1 MKKIALFLCFVALSF
16 EAVKA
21 QPAKTEILWDNWGV
35 PHIYGKTTA
44 GMYYAFGWAQMHNHA
59 DLILQ
64 LYGEARGRAAEYWGK
79 NFLQGDEIVQK
90 LNLAQVAQKVYNEQ
104 HPEYK
109 TYLDAFVKGINA
121 YAKAHPEA
129 ISERYKQILP
139 VTPQDIIAH
148 TINILAVDFIAAD
161 NIYGSIR
168 DASRGSN
175 AIAIAAGRSASKHAM
190 LMANPHLPWQGFF
203 TFFEAHLNAPGFSA
217 YGTTLVGLPVLAI
230 AFNNNLGWTHTVNP
244 NNNSTRY
251 EVTLKDNGYLLD
263 GAVVPFET
271 RTATIKIKQ
280 ADGTMKEEQLVCKYA
295 KQGPVIAEK
304 KDKVYAVR
312 ISRFDNAY
320 FNEQYH
326 KMAKASNFAEFES
339 AEKMLQMPMFNLVY
353 ADRAGNIMYLDG
365 GDVPAHTTGDFQF
378 WHDKVDGT
386 SSKYIWS
393 KILPYKDLPKL
404 FDPPTGFVQNSN
416 DVPWTC
422 TYPTVL
428 SPKNYPAYMAP
439 DGWYAR
445 DFRDQ
450 HAMNMVKNN
459 HSITFDDLV
468 GYKLNTE
475 LETADRYLDSL
486 LKAVADHPDTMALK
500 AAKVLKAWDRHA
512 DATSRGT
519 ILWIQWC
526 NDMHPDSVYKNP
538 WELANPATT
547 PNGLKYPEY
556 AVRKLK
562 QAANEVIKRF
572 GSLDPAWGDFNRF
585 RSGDID
591 LPGNGAPSTYG
602 SYRAIGF
609 RYDYKDKKFR
619 AVVGDSYVAVTEFG
633 KPVKAMVSLSYGNA
647 SQTGS
652 KHNGDQL
659 KLMSEKKLRPALLTR
674 AEILK
679 NLEEREEL

>member
-1 MKKIALFLCFVALSF
+1 MLAALN
-16 EAVKA
+16 A
-21 QPAKTEILWDNWGV
+21 QSRKTEILWDNWGV

-79 NFLQGDEIVQK
+79 SFLQGDEIVQK
-90 LNLAQVAQKVYNEQ
+90 LNLAQVSQKVYDEQ

-109 TYLDAFVKGINA
+109 SYLDAFVKGINA

-129 ISERYKQILP
+129 ISEKYKQILP
-139 VTPQDIIAH
+139 VTPQDVIAH

-175 AIAIAAGRSASKHAM
+175 ALAIAASRSASKHAM

-203 TFFEAHLNAPGFSA
+203 TFFEAHLNAPSFSA

-251 EVTLKDNGYLLD
+251 ELTLKDNGYLLD

-280 ADGTMKEEQLVCKYA
+280 ADGTMKEEQLICKYA

-304 KDKVYAVR
+304 KDKAYAVR
-312 ISRFDNAY
+312 ISGFDNAY

-339 AEKMLQMPMFNLVY
+339 AEKMLQMPMFNVIY
-353 ADRAGNIMYLDG
+353 ADRTGNIMYLDG
-365 GDVPAHTTGDFQF
+365 GDVPAHATGDFQF

-404 FDPPTGFVQNSN
+404 FNPPTGFVQNSN

-428 SPKNYPAYMAP
+428 NPKNYPAYIAP
-439 DGWYAR
+439 EGWYAR

-486 LKAVADHPDTMALK
+486 LKAVAEHPDTTALK
-500 AAKVLKAWDRHA
+500 AAKVLTAWDRHA
-512 DATSRGT
+512 DAGSKGT

-526 NDMHPDSVYKNP
+526 NDMHPDSIYKNP
-538 WELANPATT
+538 WELAKPATT

-562 QAANEVIKRF
+562 QAANEVIRRF

-585 RSGDID
+585 RSGNID

-652 KHNGDQL
+652 KHIGDQL
-659 KLMSEKKLRPALLTR
+659 KLMSEKRLRPALLTR
-674 AEILK
+674 VDILK
-679 NLEEREEL
+679 NLEEKEVLDFK

>member
-1 MKKIALFLCFVALSF
+1 MKKIALLLCFSVLMFSA
-16 EAVKA
+16 ANA
-21 QPAKTEILWDNWGV
+21 QSRKTEILWDNWGV

-90 LNLAQVAQKVYNEQ
+90 LNLAQVAQKVYDEQ

-109 TYLDAFVKGINA
+109 AYLEAFVKGINA
-121 YAKAHPEA
+121 YAKAHPKA
-129 ISERYKQILP
+129 ISERYNQILP
-139 VTPQDIIAH
+139 VTPQDVIAH

-168 DASRGSN
+168 EASRGSN
-175 AIAIAAGRSASKHAM
+175 AMAIAAGRSASKHAM

-230 AFNNNLGWTHTVNP
+230 AFNNNLGWTHTANP

-251 EVTLKDNGYLLD
+251 ELTLKDNGYLLD

-280 ADGTMKEEQLVCKYA
+280 PDGTMKEEQLVCKYA

-304 KDKVYAVR
+304 KDNAYAVR
-312 ISRFDNAY
+312 ISGFDNAY

-339 AEKMLQMPMFNLVY
+339 AVKMLQMPMFNLIY
-353 ADRAGNIMYLDG
+353 ADKAGNIMYLDG
-365 GDVPAHTTGDFQF
+365 GDVPVHATGDFWF

-393 KILPYKDLPKL
+393 KIFPYKGLPKL

-428 SPKNYPAYMAP
+428 NPKNYPAYIAP
-439 DGWYAR
+439 EGWYAR

-486 LKAVADHPDTMALK
+486 LKAVAEHPDTIALK

-512 DATSRGT
+512 DANSRGT

-526 NDMHPDSVYKNP
+526 NDMNPDSVYKNP
-538 WELANPATT
+538 WELANPAST
-547 PNGLKYPEY
+547 PNGLKYPGY

-602 SYRAIGF
+602 SYRAVGF
-609 RYDYKDKKFR
+609 RYDNKDKKFR
-619 AVVGDSYVAVTEFG
+619 GSGRRFVCGYNRVWQAG
-633 KPVKAMVSLSYGNA
+633 KSHGVI
-647 SQTGS
+647 
-652 KHNGDQL
+652 
-659 KLMSEKKLRPALLTR
+659 KLRQCIPNWQQTYRRPAK
-674 AEILK
+674 I
-679 NLEEREEL
+679 NVREEAAPRFTYKGRYS